1 MKNFKLNKIFFFAVI
16 INLLLSCGYQPILN
30 KDNQNFS
37 ISKFNLEGNKRIAG
51 LLKNNLISV
60 KNSVNEIELNIKS
73 EKRTAVSN
81 KSPSGKILIYS
92 VTLTF
97 EIAAS
102 DNNNVLF
109 TKVFTKSQNYSASD
123 VHSDTLNNEKKV
135 VESLIE
141 SIASEL
147 QIELNSIFQ

>member
-1 MKNFKLNKIFFFAVI
+1 MKNFKLNKILFFI
-16 INLLLSCGYQPILN
+16 ISINLLQSCGYQPILN

-37 ISKFNLEGNKRIAG
+37 ISKFNLDGNKRIGG

-60 KNSVNEIELNIKS
+60 KKGVNVIELDIKS
-73 EKRTAVSN
+73 EKKTAVSN
-81 KSPSGKILIYS
+81 KSQSGKILTYS
-92 VTLTF
+92 ITLTF

-102 DNNNVLF
+102 NNKNVLF

-147 QIELNSIFQ
+147 QIELNSIF

>member
-1 MKNFKLNKIFFFAVI
+1 MKNLKLKKIFIFVI
-16 INLLLSCGYQPILN
+16 SINLLLSCGYQPILN
-30 KDNQNFS
+30 KENQNFS
-37 ISKFNLEGNKRIAG
+37 ITKFNLEGNKRIGG

-60 KNSVNEIELNIKS
+60 KKAANLIELDIKS
-73 EKRTAVSN
+73 EKKTAVSN
-81 KSPSGKILIYS
+81 KSQSGKILTYS
-92 VTLTF
+92 ITLTF

-102 DNNNVLF
+102 ENTNVLF

-135 VESLIE
+135 IESLID

-147 QIELNSIFQ
+147 QIELNSIF

>member
-1 MKNFKLNKIFFFAVI
+1 MKDLKLKKIFFFVI
-16 INLLLSCGYQPILN
+16 SINLLLSCGYQPILN
-30 KDNQNFS
+30 KENQNFS
-37 ISKFNLEGNKRIAG
+37 IAKFNLEGNKRIGG
-51 LLKNNLISV
+51 LLKNNLISA
-60 KNSVNEIELNIKS
+60 KKAANLIELDIKS
-73 EKRTAVSN
+73 EKKTAVSN
-81 KSPSGKILIYS
+81 KSQSGKILAYS
-92 VTLTF
+92 ITLTF

-102 DNNNVLF
+102 ENKNVLF

-147 QIELNSIFQ
+147 QIELNSIF

>member
-1 MKNFKLNKIFFFAVI
+1 MKNFKLNKIFFFTII

-147 QIELNSIFQ
+147 QIELNSIF

>member
-1 MKNFKLNKIFFFAVI
+1 MKNFKFNKIFFFALS

-37 ISKFNLEGNKRIAG
+37 ISKFNLEGNKRVGG
-51 LLKNNLISV
+51 LLKNNLISS
-60 KNSVNEIELNIKS
+60 KKALNIIELDIKS
-73 EKRTAVSN
+73 EKKTSVSN
-81 KSPSGKILIYS
+81 KSQSGRILTYS
-92 VTLTF
+92 ITLMF
-97 EIAAS
+97 EITAS
-102 DNNNVLF
+102 DNKNILF

-147 QIELNSIFQ
+147 QIELNSIF

>member
-1 MKNFKLNKIFFFAVI
+1 MKNLKLKKIFIFVI
-16 INLLLSCGYQPILN
+16 SINLLLSCGYQPILN
-30 KDNQNFS
+30 KENQNFS
-37 ISKFNLEGNKRIAG
+37 ITKFNLEGNKRIGG
-51 LLKNNLISV
+51 LLKNNLISA
-60 KNSVNEIELNIKS
+60 KSAANLIELDIKS
-73 EKRTAVSN
+73 EKKTAVSN
-81 KSPSGKILIYS
+81 KSQSGKVLTYS
-92 VTLTF
+92 ITLTF

-102 DNNNVLF
+102 ENKNVLF

-147 QIELNSIFQ
+147 QIELNSIF

>member
-1 MKNFKLNKIFFFAVI
+1 MKNLKLNKIFFFI
-16 INLLLSCGYQPILN
+16 ISINLLLSCGYQPILK

-37 ISKFNLEGNKRIAG
+37 ISKFNLEGNKRIGG
-51 LLKNNLISV
+51 LLKNNLISAKKALNV
-60 KNSVNEIELNIKS
+60 IELDIKS
-73 EKRTAVSN
+73 EKKTSVSN
-81 KSPSGKILIYS
+81 KSQSGRILTYS
-92 VTLTF
+92 ITLMF
-97 EIAAS
+97 EITAS
-102 DNNNVLF
+102 DNKNILF

-147 QIELNSIFQ
+147 QIELNSIF

>member
-1 MKNFKLNKIFFFAVI
+1 MKNFKLNKIFFFVI
-16 INLLLSCGYQPILN
+16 SINLLLSCGYQPILN

-37 ISKFNLEGNKRIAG
+37 ISKFNLEGNKRIGG
-51 LLKNNLISV
+51 LLKNNLVSV
-60 KNSVNEIELNIKS
+60 KKAVNVIELDIKS
-73 EKRTAVSN
+73 EKKTVVSN
-81 KSPSGKILIYS
+81 KSQSGKILTYS
-92 VTLTF
+92 MTLTF

-102 DNNNVLF
+102 DNKNVLF
-109 TKVFTKSQNYSASD
+109 TKVFSKSQNYSASD

-147 QIELNSIFQ
+147 QIELNSIF

>member
-1 MKNFKLNKIFFFAVI
+1 MKKFKLNKIFFFAVS

-60 KNSVNEIELNIKS
+60 KSAVNVIELNIKS
-73 EKRTAVSN
+73 EKKTAVSN
-81 KSPSGKILIYS
+81 KNQSGKILTYS
-92 VTLTF
+92 ITLTF

-102 DNNNVLF
+102 NNKNVLF

-147 QIELNSIFQ
+147 QIELNSIFK

>member
-1 MKNFKLNKIFFFAVI
+1 MKNFKFNKIFFFVLS

-37 ISKFNLEGNKRIAG
+37 ISKFNLEGNKRISG
-51 LLKNNLISV
+51 LLKNNLISTKKALNV
-60 KNSVNEIELNIKS
+60 IELNIKS
-73 EKRTAVSN
+73 EKKTAVSN
-81 KSPSGKILIYS
+81 KSLSGKVLTYS
-92 VTLTF
+92 ITLTF
-97 EIAAS
+97 EVTAS
-102 DNNNVLF
+102 DNENILYN
-109 TKVFTKSQNYSASD
+109 KVYTKSQNYYAAD

-147 QIELNSIFQ
+147 QIELNSIF

>member
-1 MKNFKLNKIFFFAVI
+1 MKNFKLNKIFIFAI
-16 INLLLSCGYQPILN
+16 SINLLLSCGYQPILN

-37 ISKFNLEGNKRIAG
+37 ISKFNLEGNKRISG
-51 LLKNNLISV
+51 LLKNNLISTKDSLNV
-60 KNSVNEIELNIKS
+60 IELDIKS
-73 EKRTAVSN
+73 EKKTAVSN
-81 KSPSGKILIYS
+81 KSQSGKILTYS
-92 VTLTF
+92 ITLTF

-102 DNNNVLF
+102 DNKNVLF

-147 QIELNSIFQ
+147 QIELNSIF

>member
-1 MKNFKLNKIFFFAVI
+1 MRNFKLNKIFFFAVS
-16 INLLLSCGYQPILN
+16 INLLVSCGYQPIL
-30 KDNQNFS
+30 KDSQNFS

-60 KNSVNEIELNIKS
+60 KNAVNVIEIDIKS
-73 EKRTAVSN
+73 EKKTAVSN
-81 KSPSGKILIYS
+81 KSQSGKILTYS
-92 VTLTF
+92 ITLTF

-102 DNNNVLF
+102 DNKNVLF

-147 QIELNSIFQ
+147 QIELNSIF

>member
-1 MKNFKLNKIFFFAVI
+1 MKNFKLNKIFFFAVS
-16 INLLLSCGYQPILN
+16 INLLLSCGYQPVLN

-37 ISKFNLEGNKRIAG
+37 ISKFNLEGNKRVAG

-60 KNSVNEIELNIKS
+60 KKGVNVIELDIKS
-73 EKRTAVSN
+73 EKKTAVSN
-81 KSPSGKILIYS
+81 KSQSGKILTYS
-92 VTLTF
+92 ITLTF

-102 DNNNVLF
+102 DNKNVLF

-147 QIELNSIFQ
+147 QIELNSIF

>member
-1 MKNFKLNKIFFFAVI
+1 MKNLKLKKIFIFVI
-16 INLLLSCGYQPILN
+16 SINLLLSCGYQPILN
-30 KDNQNFS
+30 KENQNFS
-37 ISKFNLEGNKRIAG
+37 ITKFNLEGNKRIGG

-60 KNSVNEIELNIKS
+60 KKAANLIELDIKS
-73 EKRTAVSN
+73 EKKTAVSN
-81 KSPSGKILIYS
+81 KSQSGKILTYS
-92 VTLTF
+92 ITLTF

-102 DNNNVLF
+102 ENTNVLF

-147 QIELNSIFQ
+147 QIELNSIF

>member
-1 MKNFKLNKIFFFAVI
+1 MKNFKLNKIFFFVVS

-60 KNSVNEIELNIKS
+60 KSAVNVIELYIKS
-73 EKRTAVSN
+73 EKKTAVSN
-81 KSPSGKILIYS
+81 KSQSGKILTYS
-92 VTLTF
+92 ITLTF

-102 DNNNVLF
+102 DNKNVLF

-147 QIELNSIFQ
+147 QIELNSIF

>member
-1 MKNFKLNKIFFFAVI
+1 MKTFKLNKIFFFALS

-60 KNSVNEIELNIKS
+60 KNAANVIELDIKS
-73 EKRTAVSN
+73 EKKTAVSN
-81 KSPSGKILIYS
+81 KNQSGKILTYS
-92 VTLTF
+92 ITLTF

-102 DNNNVLF
+102 NNKNVLF

-147 QIELNSIFQ
+147 QIELNSIF

>member
-1 MKNFKLNKIFFFAVI
+1 MKNFKLNKIFIFAVG

-37 ISKFNLEGNKRIAG
+37 VSKFNLEGNKRIAG
-51 LLKNNLISV
+51 LLKNNLISA
-60 KNSVNEIELNIKS
+60 KNAANVIELDIKS

-81 KSPSGKILIYS
+81 KNQSGKILTYS
-92 VTLTF
+92 IKLTF

-102 DNNNVLF
+102 DNKNVLF

-147 QIELNSIFQ
+147 QIELNSIF

>member
-1 MKNFKLNKIFFFAVI
+1 MKNFKLNKIFFFAII
-16 INLLLSCGYQPILN
+16 INLLLSCGYQSILN

-37 ISKFNLEGNKRIAG
+37 ISKFNLKGNKRIAG

-60 KNSVNEIELNIKS
+60 KNAVNEIELDIKS
-73 EKRTAVSN
+73 EKKTAVSN
-81 KSPSGKILIYS
+81 KSPSGKILTYS
-92 VTLTF
+92 ITLTF

-102 DNNNVLF
+102 DNKKVLF

-123 VHSDTLNNEKKV
+123 VHTDTLNNEKKV

-147 QIELNSIFQ
+147 QIELNSIF

>member
-1 MKNFKLNKIFFFAVI
+1 MKNLKLKKIFIFVI
-16 INLLLSCGYQPILN
+16 SINLLLSCGYQPILN
-30 KDNQNFS
+30 KENQNFS
-37 ISKFNLEGNKRIAG
+37 IAKFNLEGNKRIGG
-51 LLKNNLISV
+51 LLKNNLISA
-60 KNSVNEIELNIKS
+60 KKATNLIELDIKS
-73 EKRTAVSN
+73 EKKTAVSN
-81 KSPSGKILIYS
+81 KSQSGKILTYS
-92 VTLTF
+92 ITLTF

-102 DNNNVLF
+102 ENKNVLF

-147 QIELNSIFQ
+147 QIELNSIF

>member
-37 ISKFNLEGNKRIAG
+37 VSKFYLEGNKRIAG
-51 LLKNNLISV
+51 LLKNNLINT
-60 KNSVNEIELNIKS
+60 KKALNIIELNIKS
-73 EKRTAVSN
+73 EKKTAVSN
-81 KSPSGKILIYS
+81 KSQSGKVLTYSITLIFE
-92 VTLTF
+92 VT
-97 EIAAS
+97 AS
-102 DNNNVLF
+102 DNENILF
-109 TKVFTKSQNYSASD
+109 NKVYTKSQNYSAAD

-141 SIASEL
+141 TIASEL
-147 QIELNSIFQ
+147 QIELNSIF

>member
-1 MKNFKLNKIFFFAVI
+1 MKKLKFNKILLFLMSV
-16 INLLLSCGYQPILN
+16 NLLLSCGYQPILN
-30 KDNQNFS
+30 KENQNFS
-37 ISKFNLEGNKRIAG
+37 IAKFNLEGNKRIGG
-51 LLKNNLISV
+51 LLKNNLISA
-60 KNSVNEIELNIKS
+60 KKAANLIELDIKS
-73 EKRTAVSN
+73 EKKTAVSN
-81 KSPSGKILIYS
+81 KSQSGKILTYS
-92 VTLTF
+92 ITLTF

-102 DNNNVLF
+102 ENKNVLF

-147 QIELNSIFQ
+147 QIELNSIF

>member
-1 MKNFKLNKIFFFAVI
+1 MKKLKLKKIFIFVI
-16 INLLLSCGYQPILN
+16 SINLLLSCGYQPILN

-37 ISKFNLEGNKRIAG
+37 ISKFNLEGNKRIGG

-60 KNSVNEIELNIKS
+60 KKAVNVIELNIKS
-73 EKRTAVSN
+73 EKKTAVSN
-81 KSPSGKILIYS
+81 KNQSGKILTYS
-92 VTLTF
+92 ITLTF
-97 EIAAS
+97 EVAAS
-102 DNNNVLF
+102 DNKNVLF

-123 VHSDTLNNEKKV
+123 VLSDTLNNEKKV

-147 QIELNSIFQ
+147 QIELNSIF

>member
-1 MKNFKLNKIFFFAVI
+1 MKNFELNKIFIFAAV

-30 KDNQNFS
+30 KDKQDFS
-37 ISKFNLEGNKRIAG
+37 VSKFNLEGNKRIAG
-51 LLKNNLISV
+51 LLKNNLISTKKALNV
-60 KNSVNEIELNIKS
+60 IELNIKS
-73 EKRTAVSN
+73 EKKTAVSN
-81 KSPSGKILIYS
+81 KSQSGKILTYS

-97 EIAAS
+97 EVTAS
-102 DNNNVLF
+102 DNENILF
-109 TKVFTKSQNYSASD
+109 NKVYTKSQNYSAAD

-147 QIELNSIFQ
+147 QIELNSIF

>member
-1 MKNFKLNKIFFFAVI
+1 MKNFKLNKIFLFVTSI
-16 INLLLSCGYQPILN
+16 YLLLSCGYQPILN

-37 ISKFNLEGNKRIAG
+37 ISKFNLEGNKRIGG

-60 KNSVNEIELNIKS
+60 KKAVNVIELDINS
-73 EKRTAVSN
+73 EKKSAVSN
-81 KSPSGKILIYS
+81 KSESGKILTYS
-92 VTLTF
+92 ITLIF
-97 EIAAS
+97 EISAS
-102 DNNNVLF
+102 ANKNVLF

-123 VHSDTLNNEKKV
+123 VHLDTLNNEKKV

-147 QIELNSIFQ
+147 QIELNSIF

>member
-1 MKNFKLNKIFFFAVI
+1 MKKFKLNKILLFLI
-16 INLLLSCGYQPILN
+16 SINLLLSCGYKPIL
-30 KDNQNFS
+30 KDTQNFS

-60 KNSVNEIELNIKS
+60 KNAVNEIELNIKS

-92 VTLTF
+92 ITLTF
-97 EIAAS
+97 EITAS
-102 DNNNVLF
+102 NNNNVLF

-141 SIASEL
+141 NIASEL
-147 QIELNSIFQ
+147 QIELNSIF